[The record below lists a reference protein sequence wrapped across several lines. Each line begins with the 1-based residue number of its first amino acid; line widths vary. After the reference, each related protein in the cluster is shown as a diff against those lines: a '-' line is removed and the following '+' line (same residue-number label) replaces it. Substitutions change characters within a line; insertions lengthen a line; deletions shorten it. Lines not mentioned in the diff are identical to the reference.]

1 MRYTKSIVFKNENI
15 NQSKSRSRMHNSKSN
30 LRIKRITSADDR
42 DKDQTGMS
50 DGKDRYAAKIL
61 S

>member
-1 MRYTKSIVFKNENI
+1 
-15 NQSKSRSRMHNSKSN
+15 MHNSKSN

-50 DGKDRYAAKIL
+50 DGKDRYAAKTL
-61 S
+61 SLLM